1 MSSRL
6 VKAAGKS
13 GGKSA
18 KTAVRF
24 GTESNRVL
32 SHLIFMPAAAICFIS
47 SRHVPKIKGPAL
59 FLMLG
64 LFYDRM
70 LSLSESTSRHVLM
83 EILSGQNEA
92 DIQRPCSINVRA
104 RLTPASTN
112 SDAQTQRVEWTW
124 SLIKILALDSTL

>member
-1 MSSRL
+1 
-6 VKAAGKS
+6 
-13 GGKSA
+13 
-18 KTAVRF
+18 
-24 GTESNRVL
+24 
-32 SHLIFMPAAAICFIS
+32 MPAAAICFIS

-92 DIQRPCSINVRA
+92 DIQRPCSINA
-104 RLTPASTN
+104 RLHKLRPTN
-112 SDAQTQRVEWTW
+112 GNVSRG
-124 SLIKILALDSTL
+124 LGP